1 LPEQSLVVADYGQI
15 ELVVLA
21 DLIGHG
27 KLFEGFHAG
36 IDPHTMHAAGVL
48 RKRPEDVT
56 KDERQ
61 YLGKTLGFTIV
72 NGAQAAK
79 VAQMSQVSLKRA
91 KQILEDYDTNFPEVG
106 EFKTEQFRLAR
117 TRRPPYL
124 VSLLGRKRRLPA
136 LLATEKWARA
146 RAERQGFNFL
156 IQGGAADIMKVALI
170 RIAAALAKYMP
181 EAYLI
186 LTVHDEAIVVCP
198 TARAE
203 ECRQLV
209 IEAMTGPGIQ
219 KLIKVPLRVDAKV
232 VQCWAD
238 AKLVFAGKLV
248 SCRHEGDTVTD
259 ADENEAVDLTPLVK
273 TRFAWD
279 MIDHDQ
285 IQEWLPR
292 FGLTPAGQESM
303 DMDHLSCHERAILVQ
318 PFANLIERY
327 SQITAEM
334 QADYVFAAEDELT
347 ETRALEKAEYTETAF
362 RLIDTSALAIVAQF
376 LQDGYLTYGPA
387 CTITVTVPEPGE

>member
-1 LPEQSLVVADYGQI
+1 MPEHSLVVADYGQI
-15 ELVVLA
+15 ELVILA
-21 DLIGHG
+21 SLIGHG
-27 KLFEGFHAG
+27 KLFDGFHAG

-61 YLGKTLGFTIV
+61 YTGKTLGFSVV

-79 VAQMSQVSLKRA
+79 IASMAQVSLKRA
-91 KQILEDYDTNFPEVG
+91 KQILEDYDTNFPEVV
-106 EFKTEQFRLAR
+106 EFKAEQFKLAR

-136 LLATEKWARA
+136 LLASEKWARA
-146 RAERQGFNFL
+146 RAERQAFNFL
-156 IQGGAADIMKVALI
+156 IQGGAADVMKRALI
-170 RIAAALAKYMP
+170 RIDQLLTEHMP
-181 EAYLI
+181 EASLL
-186 LTVHDEAIVVCP
+186 LTVHDEALISCS

-209 IEAMTGPGIQ
+209 VDAMTGPDIQ
-219 KLIKVPLRVDAKV
+219 KLIKVPLKVDAKV
-232 VQCWAD
+232 VSSWDQ

-248 SCRHEGDTVTD
+248 SCRHGGETVTD
-259 ADENEAVDLTPLVK
+259 ADENEVVDLTPLVK

-303 DMDHLSCHERAILVQ
+303 DMDHAACHERAVLVH

-334 QADYVFAAEDELT
+334 QSDYVFAAEDELS
-347 ETRALEKAEYTETAF
+347 EARALEKAEYTEMAF